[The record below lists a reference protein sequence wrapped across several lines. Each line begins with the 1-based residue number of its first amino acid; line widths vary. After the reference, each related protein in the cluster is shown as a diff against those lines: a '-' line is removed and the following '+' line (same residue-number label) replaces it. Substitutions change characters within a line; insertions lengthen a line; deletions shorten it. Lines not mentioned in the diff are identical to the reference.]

1 MALAGRWGCG
11 RLALRGGG
19 AVMEQKS
26 QGDHLGWRITPVTRS
41 SWSHSGGKDHSISST
56 LNGPIPPLD
65 SETARCAAR
74 HASRCIERVVRKEG
88 KEPVLADVMSALDM
102 LGIGK
107 ETW

>member
-1 MALAGRWGCG
+1 M
-11 RLALRGGG
+11 
-19 AVMEQKS
+19 
-26 QGDHLGWRITPVTRS
+26 TRS
-41 SWSHSGGKDHSISST
+41 TWGKVDGRDHSISST

-88 KEPVLADVMSALDM
+88 KEPMLADVMSALDM